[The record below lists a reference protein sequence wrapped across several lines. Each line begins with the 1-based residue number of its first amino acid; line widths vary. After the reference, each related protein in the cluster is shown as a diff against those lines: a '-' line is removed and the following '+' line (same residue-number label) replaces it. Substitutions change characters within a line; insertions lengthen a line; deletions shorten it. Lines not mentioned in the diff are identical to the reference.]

1 MNADTFLMLGI
12 VAMLSGLAA
21 MAEICRRNRAL
32 AMDIERNLNRLD
44 RLADEIELKSLALQ
58 EAIALIGYGALDEAN
73 DVILERVLELDGG
86 PYDDAHRPGFPE

>member
-1 MNADTFLMLGI
+1 
-12 VAMLSGLAA
+12 
-21 MAEICRRNRAL
+21 
-32 AMDIERNLNRLD
+32 
-44 RLADEIELKSLALQ
+44 LKSLALQ